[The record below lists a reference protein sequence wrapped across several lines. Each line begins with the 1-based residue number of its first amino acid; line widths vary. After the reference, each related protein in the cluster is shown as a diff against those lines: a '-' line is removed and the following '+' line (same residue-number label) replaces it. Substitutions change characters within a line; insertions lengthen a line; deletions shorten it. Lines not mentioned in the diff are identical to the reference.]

1 MLPVAAD
8 AAEALFRVVDAAYE
22 KRSAATIGSPRPRP
36 SSSAKRDIEPRE
48 LRDRPAPLPAGAT
61 VAVVARALAS
71 SPRQIQRAFAELG
84 GTSFSAYLR
93 EVRLRNAAALLAR
106 QPLTVWQVARLVGY
120 RQPAHFAKAF
130 WRRFGVTPAAY
141 RDRARE
147 AQATPTTTPDRG
159 GIDR

>member
-93 EVRLRNAAALLAR
+93 EVRLRNAAMLLAR
-106 QPLTVWQVARLVGY
+106 QPLTVW
-120 RQPAHFAKAF
+120 
-130 WRRFGVTPAAY
+130 
-141 RDRARE
+141 
-147 AQATPTTTPDRG
+147 
-159 GIDR
+159 